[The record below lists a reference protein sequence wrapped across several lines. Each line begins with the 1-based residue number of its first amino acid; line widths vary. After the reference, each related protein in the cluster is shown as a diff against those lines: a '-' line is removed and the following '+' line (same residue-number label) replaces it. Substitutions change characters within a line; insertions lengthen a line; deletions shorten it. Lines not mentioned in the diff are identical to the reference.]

1 MMEAV
6 ACNIPL
12 IVTGNLPG
20 QEEGN
25 PGYLQKHN
33 LGVVCKEPSQLK
45 KIIEELLSNNAEKL
59 NKIKEAQ
66 KNFLNPNIAKEIVDF
81 ILSMEKRGDINIPD
95 NLPKFWDFGKRS
107 VVGRKIIINRHNKT
121 LR

>member
-1 MMEAV
+1 
-6 ACNIPL
+6 
-12 IVTGNLPG
+12 
-20 QEEGN
+20 
-25 PGYLQKHN
+25 
-33 LGVVCKEPSQLK
+33 VCKEPSQLK